1 MVECG
6 LVWTL
11 TEGEGIMIHLSKEGG
26 TVRQCVMVPY
36 INKAYKQAPV
46 ATCDTV
52 SILGHGSRQR
62 KKHLGDVGDKVVL

>member
-1 MVECG
+1 
-6 LVWTL
+6 
-11 TEGEGIMIHLSKEGG
+11 MIHLRRRELPSDN
-26 TVRQCVMVPY
+26 VMVPY

-62 KKHLGDVGDKVVL
+62 RKDLNDVGDGSVL